1 MSAFFVDSHRHFP
14 PKPYGKTY
22 HFGTPDIK
30 NIKHRNLLHLLV
42 ILMLP
47 VISFSSCKVTTRVIT
62 STQSADATNV
72 VRDTTV
78 VHYFWGLKQA
88 ADINPGC
95 DPRFNHLNKV
105 EVRSKFGQSLV
116 SVITLGI
123 VVPQTVTWACAPF
136 NPTPGSLGSP
146 R

>member
-1 MSAFFVDSHRHFP
+1 MPAVKS
-14 PKPYGKTY
+14 
-22 HFGTPDIK
+22 I
-30 NIKHRNLLHLLV
+30 HLLV
-42 ILMLP
+42 ILLLP
-47 VISFSSCKVTTRVIT
+47 ALSFTSCTTTTRIMT
-62 STQSADATNV
+62 STQNADATNI

-88 ADINPGC
+88 ADIVPGC

-105 EVRSKFGQSLV
+105 EVKTKFSQMLL
-116 SVITLGI
+116 SVVTLGI

-136 NPTPGSLGSP
+136 NPTPGTLGTP

>member
-1 MSAFFVDSHRHFP
+1 MLAVKSIRLTA
-14 PKPYGKTY
+14 
-22 HFGTPDIK
+22 I
-30 NIKHRNLLHLLV
+30 LL
-42 ILMLP
+42 LP
-47 VISFSSCKVTTRVIT
+47 AVYFSSCKVTTRIIT
-62 STQSADATNV
+62 STQSADAVNV
-72 VRDTTV
+72 IRDTTV
-78 VHYFWGLKQA
+78 VHYFWGLRQA

-105 EVRSKFGQSLV
+105 EVKTKFSQMLL

-136 NPTPGSLGSP
+136 NPTPGTLGTP